1 MRFLDDASNA
11 RDRRVRVISELFTS
25 ACYTFEH
32 KWKCTALDPYLWFST
47 SHRKWNREIQH
58 SVYCRSPHPDQ
69 QQGWVPIPCVWRQL
83 RVSLLY
89 LPTHRVTPEF
99 HLLGTPCLWL
109 QSNCGFTVH
118 CERSVNLLRFHDY
131 FRSICIRKYGF
142 VVRCLPA
149 GFLRY
154 LQQFNLIRGGPKFRS
169 ALASIVFSPGLVCRS
184 SYVLLTTRLV
194 CELAFRVLVKAAHT

>member
-32 KWKCTALDPYLWFST
+32 KWQCTALDPYLWFST

-83 RVSLLY
+83 RVGFFIFRRTASPQNFISSERPVFGCKVIVASLSL
-89 LPTHRVTPEF
+89 
-99 HLLGTPCLWL
+99 
-109 QSNCGFTVH
+109 
-118 CERSVNLLRFHDY
+118 
-131 FRSICIRKYGF
+131 
-142 VVRCLPA
+142 
-149 GFLRY
+149 
-154 LQQFNLIRGGPKFRS
+154 
-169 ALASIVFSPGLVCRS
+169 
-184 SYVLLTTRLV
+184 
-194 CELAFRVLVKAAHT
+194 